1 MRMGS
6 GRGVECGTAIESG
19 IGPEKTGPDGHT
31 ASIFSKPKLMTHSLT
46 TMIVLRGQQDRIFT
60 TQGCPGKSR
69 IYKHHIHKGIESG
82 KANIPYLRVQHV
94 LASTCEASLL
104 NHPSLFISITNTL
117 YIFDTFRISIPKTCW
132 KNSR

>member
-1 MRMGS
+1 MGS

-94 LASTCEASLL
+94 LASTCESKFVKS
-104 NHPSLFISITNTL
+104 PQSI
-117 YIFDTFRISIPKTCW
+117 YFDHKHIIYFLHI
-132 KNSR
+132 